1 MIRSQPSHPRSGGT
15 PEQSEVRFGISA
27 EGFPV
32 ARVDD
37 TAFAM
42 LPGRGAQNFLATC
55 GFVRR
60 PLEELTRNDFYGHSG
75 QLTDEAEFR
84 AKVLEQAEH
93 QSEKR
98 ALGRREIRSRDQTPW
113 GPSQGATVFAEG
125 IVCHSTAGHGGFH
138 LSGDR
143 NASVHSRLRKR
154 DGWYEE
160 DAEWAIVAITFPHL
174 FTGFER
180 RCAEQTVKDSWPDT
194 WEAIFGTVL
203 QPGESHEKDRRAF
216 EARHAGD
223 WVVVSAISSE
233 HHDGF
238 VEVIATLGGGRG
250 DGLERRRFLV
260 PASEYEIA
268 RFGFVVDPARHA
280 PYDGPSNFVAWGR

>member
-1 MIRSQPSHPRSGGT
+1 MTCPQQSHHRPGGT
-15 PEQSEVRFGISA
+15 LEEPEVRFGTSA

-32 ARVDD
+32 ARVGD

-42 LPGRGAQNFLATC
+42 LPSRSGQYFLATC

-60 PLEELTRNDFYGHSG
+60 ALEELTRNDFYGHSG

-98 ALGRREIRSRDQTPW
+98 ALGRREIRSRDHTPW

-138 LSGDR
+138 LSDER
-143 NASVHSRLRKR
+143 NARVDVRLRKK

-180 RCAEQTVKDSWPDT
+180 RCAEQTVKDSWPDA

-223 WVVVSAISSE
+223 WVVVSAITSDR
-233 HHDGF
+233 HDGF
-238 VEVIATLGGGRG
+238 IEVIATLGGGRG
-250 DGLERRRFLV
+250 ERTARRRFLV
-260 PASEYEIA
+260 PAGEYKIG

-280 PYDGPSNFVAWGR
+280 SYDGPSSFVAWGR

>member
-1 MIRSQPSHPRSGGT
+1 
-15 PEQSEVRFGISA
+15 
-27 EGFPV
+27 V

-37 TAFAM
+37 TVFAM
-42 LPGRGAQNFLATC
+42 LPGRVGQYFLATC
-55 GFVRR
+55 WCARR
-60 PLEELTRNDFYGHSG
+60 PLAELTRDDFYGHGG
-75 QLTDEAEFR
+75 QLADEAEFR

-93 QSEKR
+93 QREKR
-98 ALGRREIRSRDQTPW
+98 ALGRREIRSRAHTPW

-125 IVCHSTAGHGGFH
+125 IACHSTAGHGGFH
-138 LSGDR
+138 LSADR
-143 NASVHSRLRKR
+143 NASVDFRLRKK

-180 RCAEQTVKDSWPDT
+180 RCAEQTLKDSWPDA

-203 QPGESHEKDRRAF
+203 RPGESREKDSRAF
-216 EARHAGD
+216 ETRHAGD
-223 WVVVSAISSE
+223 WVVVSAIRSE
-233 HHDGF
+233 QHDGF

-260 PASEYEIA
+260 PAGDYEVG

-280 PYDGPSNFVAWGR
+280 SYGGPSSFVTWGR

>member
-1 MIRSQPSHPRSGGT
+1 MIRSQRSHPRPGGS
-15 PEQSEVRFGISA
+15 PDQSDVRFGISA

-32 ARVDD
+32 VRVDD
-37 TAFAM
+37 TTFAM
-42 LPGRGAQNFLATC
+42 LPGRGGQYFLATC
-55 GFVRR
+55 WCARR
-60 PLEELTRNDFYGHSG
+60 PLAELTRDDFYGHGG
-75 QLTDEAEFR
+75 QLADEAEFR
-84 AKVLEQAEH
+84 ARVLEQAEH
-93 QSEKR
+93 NREKR
-98 ALGRREIRSRDQTPW
+98 ALGRREIRSRAHTPW

-125 IVCHSTAGHGGFH
+125 IVCHSTAGHGGFY
-138 LSGDR
+138 LSTDR
-143 NASVHSRLRKR
+143 NASVHSRLRKK

-180 RCAEQTVKDSWPDT
+180 RCAEQTLKDSWPDA

-203 QPGESHEKDRRAF
+203 QPGESREKDRRAF
-216 EARHAGD
+216 EALHRGD

-238 VEVIATLGGGRG
+238 VEVVATLGGGRG
-250 DGLERRRFLV
+250 EGIERRRFLV
-260 PASEYEIA
+260 PAGEYEVG

-280 PYDGPSNFVAWGR
+280 SYGGPSSFVAGGR

>member
-1 MIRSQPSHPRSGGT
+1 MIRSLQSHPRPGGSPDQSG
-15 PEQSEVRFGISA
+15 VRFGISA
-27 EGFPV
+27 EGFSV
-32 ARVDD
+32 ACVGD

-42 LPGRGAQNFLATC
+42 LPGRGAQYFLATC
-55 GFVRR
+55 CFAPR
-60 PLEELTRNDFYGHSG
+60 PLAELTRNDFYGHGG
-75 QLTDEAEFR
+75 QLADEAEFR

-93 QSEKR
+93 SQEKH
-98 ALGRREIRSRDQTPW
+98 ALGRREIRSRAHTPW

-125 IVCHSTAGHGGFH
+125 VICHSTAGHGGFH

-143 NASVHSRLRKR
+143 NASVDSRLRKQ

-180 RCAEQTVKDSWPDT
+180 RCAEQTLKDSWPDA

-203 QPGESHEKDRRAF
+203 RPGESREKDRRAF

-223 WVVVSAISSE
+223 WVVVSAIRSQ

-250 DGLERRRFLV
+250 EGIERRRFLV
-260 PASEYEIA
+260 PAGEYEVG
-268 RFGFVVDPARHA
+268 RFSFVVDPARHA
-280 PYDGPSNFVAWGR
+280 SCDGPPSFVAWGP

>member
-1 MIRSQPSHPRSGGT
+1 MIRSQPFHPRHGGT
-15 PEQSEVRFGISA
+15 PDQSEARFGISA
-27 EGFPV
+27 EEFPV

-37 TAFAM
+37 TVFAM
-42 LPGRGAQNFLATC
+42 LPGHSGQYFLATC
-55 GFVRR
+55 WCARR
-60 PLEELTRNDFYGHSG
+60 PLAELTRSDFYSHGG
-75 QLTDEAEFR
+75 QLAGEAEFR

-93 QSEKR
+93 NREKR
-98 ALGRREIRSRDQTPW
+98 ALGRREMRSRAYTPW

-125 IVCHSTAGHGGFH
+125 IICHSTAGHGGFH
-138 LSGDR
+138 LSGAR
-143 NASVHSRLRKR
+143 NASVDSRLRKK

-180 RCAEQTVKDSWPDT
+180 RCAEQTLKDSWPDA

-203 QPGESHEKDRRAF
+203 QPGESREKDRRAF
-216 EARHAGD
+216 EALHRGD

-238 VEVIATLGGGRG
+238 VEVVATLGGGRG
-250 DGLERRRFLV
+250 EGIERRRFLV
-260 PASEYEIA
+260 PAGEYEVG

-280 PYDGPSNFVAWGR
+280 SYGGPSSFVAGGR